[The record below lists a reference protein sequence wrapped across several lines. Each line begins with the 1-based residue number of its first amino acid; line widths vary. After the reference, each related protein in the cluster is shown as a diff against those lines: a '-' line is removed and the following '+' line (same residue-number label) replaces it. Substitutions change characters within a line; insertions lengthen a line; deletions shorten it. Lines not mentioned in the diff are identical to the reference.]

1 MQSLNS
7 FVFGPTVVTLHFFL
21 STVIFSEALT
31 WAEPVGL
38 LNRRK
43 CSAPSNLQS
52 VKFERCRVLI
62 NIVRKVVFRTSAVTP
77 FLAHFM
83 VALFITQDAFLMP
96 FGLISFLQS

>member
-1 MQSLNS
+1 M
-7 FVFGPTVVTLHFFL
+7 
-21 STVIFSEALT
+21 
-31 WAEPVGL
+31 
-38 LNRRK
+38 
-43 CSAPSNLQS
+43 
-52 VKFERCRVLI
+52 LI

>member
-1 MQSLNS
+1 MGRTCGPAEQKK
-7 FVFGPTVVTLHFFL
+7 VF
-21 STVIFSEALT
+21 
-31 WAEPVGL
+31 
-38 LNRRK
+38 
-43 CSAPSNLQS
+43 CPSNLQS